1 MPACLHQGGCRIGV
15 PPIYYGVFQLRKDN
29 PTMNVFNR
37 IIMIL
42 LSLTAIAFSIIVFL
56 LVGTVVRPTQ
66 VSPGGLLLG
75 PWGFFAQLNPT
86 NATIAAVVCALV
98 VIIAL
103 ILLILELN
111 ILRREPAQLIVRQ
124 DSLGKVTV
132 AHSSVRKL
140 IGYESAAVPGVIET
154 RQEVVEGRD
163 GLRVH
168 VRVLLFP
175 EVDAPA
181 VGHTLQERV
190 QKAIQ
195 GHIGLPVAEVQV
207 ATQLEP
213 FEKPRRRRV
222 R

>member
-1 MPACLHQGGCRIGV
+1 
-15 PPIYYGVFQLRKDN
+15 
-29 PTMNVFNR
+29 MNVFNR

-42 LSLTAIAFSIIVFL
+42 LSVAAIAFSISVFL
-56 LVGTVVRPTQ
+56 LVGGVVRPSQ
-66 VSPGGLLLG
+66 LSPGGFLVGL
-75 PWGFFAQLNPT
+75 WGFFSQLNQAD
-86 NATIAAVVCALV
+86 ATRAAVVCAIV
-98 VIIAL
+98 VIVAV

-111 ILRREPAQLIVRQ
+111 IVRREPAQFVVRQ
-124 DSLGKVTV
+124 DGLGKVTV
-132 AHSSVRKL
+132 ARSSVRKL
-140 IGYESAAVPGVIET
+140 VGYEAKAIPGVIET
-154 RQEVVEGRD
+154 RQAVDEGRN

-175 EVDAPA
+175 EVDAPE

-213 FEKPRRRRV
+213 FDTPRRRRV
-222 R
+222 H

>member
-1 MPACLHQGGCRIGV
+1 MI
-15 PPIYYGVFQLRKDN
+15 RKDN
-29 PTMNVFNR
+29 PIMNVFNR

-42 LSLTAIAFSIIVFL
+42 LSLAAIAFGIIVFL
-56 LVGTVVRPTQ
+56 LVGGVVRPTQ
-66 VSPGGLLLG
+66 VSLGELLLVL
-75 PWGFFAQLNPT
+75 WSFFAQLNPT
-86 NATIAAVVCALV
+86 NATIAVVVCALV
-98 VIIAL
+98 VIVAL

-111 ILRREPAQLIVRQ
+111 ILQREPAQFVVRE

-132 AHSSVRKL
+132 ARSSVRRL
-140 IGYESAAVPGVIET
+140 VGYESTTVPGVVET
-154 RQEVVEGRD
+154 RQAVDKGPD

-168 VRVLLFP
+168 IRALLLP

-181 VGHTLQERV
+181 IGHTLQEKV
-190 QKAIQ
+190 QQSIQ
-195 GHIGLPVAEVQV
+195 GHIGLTVAEVQV

>member
-1 MPACLHQGGCRIGV
+1 
-15 PPIYYGVFQLRKDN
+15 
-29 PTMNVFNR
+29 MNVFNR
-37 IIMIL
+37 IIIIL
-42 LSLTAIAFSIIVFL
+42 LSLAAIAFSIIVFL
-56 LVGTVVRPTQ
+56 LVGGVVRPTQ

-75 PWGFFAQLNPT
+75 LWSFFAQLNPT
-86 NATIAAVVCALV
+86 NATIAVVVCALV
-98 VIIAL
+98 VIVAL

-111 ILRREPAQLIVRQ
+111 IIQREPAQFVVRE

-132 AHSSVRKL
+132 ARSSVRKL
-140 IGYESAAVPGVIET
+140 VGYESATVPGVIET
-154 RQEVVEGRD
+154 RQTVDKGRD
-163 GLRVH
+163 GLRVS
-168 VRVLLFP
+168 VRALLLP

-181 VGHTLQERV
+181 VGHTLQEKV
-190 QKAIQ
+190 QQSIQ